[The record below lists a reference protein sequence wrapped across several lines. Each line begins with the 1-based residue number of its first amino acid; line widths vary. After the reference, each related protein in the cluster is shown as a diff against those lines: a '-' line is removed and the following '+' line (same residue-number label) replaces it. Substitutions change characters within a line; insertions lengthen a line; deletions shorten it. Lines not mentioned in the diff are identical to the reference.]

1 MLEKDS
7 KAGLREKWDE
17 LYKELK
23 SEWRTMWRERFD
35 DSVAAEGVAVQDYS
49 LLSTGRG
56 TIVVATRKYRAPDFS
71 EIVKR
76 QRKLLGIDADGGCAN
91 PFVGGWT
98 KFANR
103 TLKVQPRFRSRRAP
117 EIPCADEKA
126 PMQQKKKGGRGWI
139 HRF

>member
-35 DSVAAEGVAVQDYS
+35 DSVAAEGVAVQDYP

-56 TIVVATRKYRAPDFS
+56 TIVVATRKYRAPDFF
-71 EIVKR
+71 EIVER
-76 QRKLLGIDADGGCAN
+76 QRRLLGIDADAGHAN
-91 PFVGGWT
+91 PSVGGWK
-98 KFANR
+98 KFANT
-103 TLKVQPRFRSRRAP
+103 TLKVQPRFRSRRAR
-117 EIPCADEKA
+117 EIPSVDEKA

>member
-17 LYKELK
+17 LFKELK

-35 DSVAAEGVAVQDYS
+35 DSVAAEGVAVQDYP

-56 TIVVATRKYRAPDFS
+56 TIVVATRKYRAPDFF
-71 EIVKR
+71 EIVER
-76 QRKLLGIDADGGCAN
+76 QRRLLGIDADAGHAN
-91 PFVGGWT
+91 PSVGGWK
-98 KFANR
+98 KFANT
-103 TLKVQPRFRSRRAP
+103 TLKVQPRFRSRRAR
-117 EIPCADEKA
+117 EIPSVDEKA